1 MIWTSRLASLWRN
14 LARRGQKERD
24 LDDEVRAYAAI
35 LEDENAARGLA
46 PEEARRQALIEMG
59 GMEQVKEQVREVK
72 MGALLETVAQDVRYG
87 LRTLARAPGFTVAAV
102 LALALG
108 IGATTAIF
116 SVVDAVLLRP
126 LPYDHPDRLAVV
138 LTRGTGPVAPGN
150 FVDWRRDASS
160 FDRMGAAESWGTN
173 LGGEGR
179 PEHVEGVR
187 VTSDIFPLL
196 GVRPQ
201 LGRIFTPDED
211 QPGKAQVV
219 VLGHRLWQRRFGGDA
234 SVVGRSITLDGVP
247 HVVVGVMPRGFEFP
261 PFWATGAEVWAPL
274 PLADRAG
281 SHTGQSLRTFARL
294 APGASLERARA
305 EMATI
310 TGRMEKEYP
319 GTNRNV
325 VVRTLDDIVVGDVR
339 SALLILLGAVAF
351 VLLIA
356 CANVAHMLLAR
367 ASARHKEVALRAAL
381 GASRARVIRQLLT
394 ESIVLAA
401 IGAVAGVALAAATL
415 RALIAIS
422 PGNLPRLE
430 TAGLDGRV
438 LAVTLLVSLV
448 TGITFGLVPAVQAS
462 RFDLTGSLREGEPG
476 STVGAGR
483 HRLRRLLMAS
493 ELALALVLLVGA
505 GLMIRT
511 FVALRRFDPGFDP
524 RRVVSAVVSLSGSRA
539 EEPARR
545 LAFYDEV
552 LGRVRALPGVV
563 AASAINHLPLAGDV
577 WGFPFHVEGRPP
589 DPPGESPSASFR
601 VVLPGYFRTMGL
613 PLLRGRDFTDDD
625 RLGAPGTI
633 IVNEWLAERFWPGA
647 DPIGKRLTL
656 GAGDKDPEWLTVV
669 GVAHNAARGKWAAAP
684 DEEMYLPLRQN
695 RLYLERQGGPFS
707 YLTLVVR
714 TTTDDPAA
722 LAPSLR
728 TAVWDV
734 DGNVAVSELQT
745 MEEVVARATA
755 SPRFYLLLLGSFAAA
770 ALALAAVGIYGVMSY
785 AVARRRNEIGIR
797 MALGAQPGDVLRLVM
812 REAVTVAAVGGAV
825 GLVVAALLSRLMG
838 GLLYGVGAMDPV
850 TFAGVCAVLTTVAL
864 AATYVPARRAVR
876 VDPLAALRAE

>member
-14 LARRGQKERD
+14 LVHKKRTEQD

-35 LEDENAARGLA
+35 LEDENTARGLA

-59 GMEQVKEQVREVK
+59 GMEQVKEEVRAVQ
-72 MGALLETVAQDVRYG
+72 MGTLLETVAQDLRYG

-126 LPYDHPDRLAVV
+126 LPYEHPDRLAVV

-150 FVDWRRDASS
+150 FLDWRRDASS
-160 FDRMGAAESWGTN
+160 FERMGAAESWGTN
-173 LGGEGR
+173 LGGDGR
-179 PEHVEGVR
+179 PEHVDGVR

-201 LGRIFTPDED
+201 LGRTFAADED
-211 QPGKAQVV
+211 QPGRAKVV
-219 VLGHRLWQRRFGGDA
+219 VLGHRLWQRRFGADA
-234 SVVGRSITLDGVP
+234 AVVGRSITLDGVP

-261 PFWATGAEVWAPL
+261 PFWATGAELWAPL
-274 PLADRAG
+274 SLAERADNRN
-281 SHTGQSLRTFARL
+281 GQSLRTFARL
-294 APGASLERARA
+294 APGASLDQARA
-305 EMATI
+305 EMATL

-325 VVRTLDDIVVGDVR
+325 VVRTLDDVVVGDVR
-339 SALLILLGAVAF
+339 SALLVLLGAVAF

-367 ASARHKEVALRAAL
+367 ASARHKQVALRAAL

-394 ESIVLAA
+394 ESIVLAT
-401 IGAVAGVALAAATL
+401 IGGVAGVALAAAAL

-430 TAGLDGRV
+430 TAALDGRV

-448 TGITFGLVPAVQAS
+448 TGIAFGLVPAVQAS
-462 RFDLTGSLREGEPG
+462 RFDLTGSLREGERG
-476 STVGAGR
+476 STSGAGR
-483 HRLRRLLMAS
+483 HALRRLLMAS

-524 RRVVSAVVSLSGSRA
+524 RHVVSAVVSLTGSRA

-545 LAFYDEV
+545 LGFYREV
-552 LGRVRALPGVV
+552 LDRVRALPGV
-563 AASAINHLPLAGDV
+563 ASASAINHLPLAGDV
-577 WGFPFHVEGRPP
+577 WGFPFHIEGRPA
-589 DPPGESPSASFR
+589 DAPGESPSAAFR
-601 VVLPGYFRTMGL
+601 VVLPGYFQTMGL
-613 PLLRGRDFTDDD
+613 PLTRGRDFTEDD
-625 RLGAPGTI
+625 RLGAPGAI
-633 IVNEWLAERFWPGA
+633 IVNEWLAERFWPGV

-656 GAGDKDPEWLTVV
+656 DDTDKNPEWLTVV

-684 DEEMYLPLRQN
+684 DEEMYLPLLQS

-707 YLTLVVR
+707 FLTLVVR
-714 TTTDDPAA
+714 TTTDDPGA

-734 DGNVAVSELQT
+734 DGNVAVSEVQT
-745 MEEVVARATA
+745 MTAVVAHATA
-755 SPRFYLLLLGSFAAA
+755 SPRFYLMLLGSFAAA

-785 AVARRRNEIGIR
+785 SVARRRSEIGIR
-797 MALGAQPGDVLRLVM
+797 MALGARPADVLRLVM
-812 REAVTVAAVGGAV
+812 REAIG
-825 GLVVAALLSRLMG
+825 VVAIGGGIGLAVAWLMTRLMG
-838 GLLYGVGAMDPV
+838 GLLYGVAATDPL
-850 TFAGVCAVLTTVAL
+850 TFALVGALLTLVAL
-864 AATYVPARRAVR
+864 LATYVPARRAVR
-876 VDPLAALRAE
+876 IDPLSALRAE

>member
-14 LARRGQKERD
+14 LLHRKRSERD

-35 LEDENAARGLA
+35 LEDENVARGL
-46 PEEARRQALIEMG
+46 PPVEARRQALIEMG
-59 GMEQVKEQVREVK
+59 GVEQVKEQVREVR
-72 MGALLETVAQDVRYG
+72 MGALLETVGQDARYG

-126 LPYDHPDRLAVV
+126 LAYARPHRLAVV

-150 FVDWRRDASS
+150 FLDWRRDATS
-160 FDRMGAAESWGTN
+160 FERMGAAEAWGTN
-173 LGGEGR
+173 LGGNDR
-179 PEHVEGVR
+179 PEHVDGVR
-187 VTSDIFPLL
+187 LTSDIFPLL
-196 GVRPQ
+196 GVPPQ
-201 LGRIFTPDED
+201 LGRTFASDED
-211 QPGKAQVV
+211 QPGHAHVV

-234 SVVGRSITLDGVP
+234 GVVGRSITLDGQP
-247 HVVVGVMPRGFEFP
+247 HVVIGVMPRGFEFP
-261 PFWATGAEVWAPL
+261 PFWATGAELWAPL
-274 PLADRAG
+274 PLAERAG
-281 SHTGQSLRTFARL
+281 SRNGQSLRVFARL
-294 APGASLERARA
+294 SPGATLEKARA

-310 TGRMEKEYP
+310 TSRLEKEYP

-367 ASARHKEVALRAAL
+367 AAARHKEIALRIAL
-381 GASRARVIRQLLT
+381 GASRARVVRQLLT
-394 ESIVLAA
+394 ESVVLAA
-401 IGAVAGVALAAATL
+401 IGGVAGVALAAAAL
-415 RALIAIS
+415 RMLIAIS

-430 TAGLDGRV
+430 TAGLDPRV
-438 LAVTLLVSLV
+438 LAVTVVVSLA
-448 TGITFGLVPAVQAS
+448 TGIAFGLVPALQAS
-462 RFDLTGSLREGEPG
+462 RFDLSGALRDGERG

-483 HRLRRLLMAS
+483 HRLRRFLMAS

-505 GLMIRT
+505 GLMVRT

-524 RRVVSAVVSLSGSRA
+524 RRVVSAVMSLTGSRS

-545 LAFYDEV
+545 LAFYREV
-552 LGRVRALPGVV
+552 LDRVRALPGVTS
-563 AASAINHLPLAGDV
+563 ASAINHLPLAGDV
-577 WGFPFHVEGRPP
+577 WGFPFQVEGRPP
-589 DPPGESPSASFR
+589 AKPGESPSAAFR
-601 VVLPGYFRTMGL
+601 VVLPGYFQTMGL
-613 PLLRGRDFTDDD
+613 PLVRGRDFTEDD

-656 GAGDKDPEWLTVV
+656 DDLDKNPEWLTVV
-669 GVAHNAARGKWAAAP
+669 GVARNAARGKWAAAP
-684 DEEMYLPLRQN
+684 DEEMYLPLLQSH
-695 RLYLERQGGPFS
+695 LYLERKGGPFS
-707 YLTLVVR
+707 FLTLVVR
-714 TTTDDPAA
+714 TSTDEPAA

-728 TAVWDV
+728 TAVWSV
-734 DGNVAVSELQT
+734 DGNVAVSEVQT

-770 ALALAAVGIYGVMSY
+770 ALALAALGIYGVMSY
-785 AVARRRNEIGIR
+785 SVARRQNEIGIR
-797 MALGAQPGDVLRLVM
+797 MALGARSGDVLRLVM
-812 REAVTVAAVGGAV
+812 REAVG
-825 GLVVAALLSRLMG
+825 VVAIGGGIGLAVAWLLTRLMG
-838 GLLYGVGAMDPV
+838 GLLYGVGAADPA
-850 TFAGVCAVLTTVAL
+850 TFTGVAALLGAVAL
-864 AATYVPARRAVR
+864 VATYIPARRAVR
-876 VDPLAALRAE
+876 VDPLSALRAE